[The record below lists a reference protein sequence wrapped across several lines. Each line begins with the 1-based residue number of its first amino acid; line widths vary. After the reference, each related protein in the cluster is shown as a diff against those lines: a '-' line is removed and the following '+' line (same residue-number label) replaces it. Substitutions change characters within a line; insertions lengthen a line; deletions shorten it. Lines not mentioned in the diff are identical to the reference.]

1 LYYSLGDRGEMA
13 NAQDLSSPLGKIHRI
28 NDDGSVPDDNP
39 FVGVDGAVP
48 TIWSYGHRNP
58 QGLAFDPSTGLLWES
73 EHGPSG
79 GDEINIIEPGKNYG
93 WGVISMGVQRGLTRQ
108 SAPGMEQPVVYYT
121 PSIAPSGINFYRGD
135 RYPGWKNS
143 LFVAGLA
150 GQQLRRLV
158 IEGREV
164 VAQEVLYDQFGRTR
178 TAVFGPDGLIYA
190 LLQNPTGSGTGM
202 RLSAATPGIV
212 VRLVPLD

>member
-1 LYYSLGDRGEMA
+1 MT

-28 NDDGSVPDDNP
+28 NDDGSVPADNP
-39 FVGVDGAVP
+39 FVDVAGAVP

-79 GDEINIIEPGKNYG
+79 GDEINVIEPGKNYG
-93 WGVISMGVQRGLTRQ
+93 WGVISMGVQRGITLQ

-121 PSIAPSGINFYRGD
+121 PSLAPSGINFYQGSRFT
-135 RYPGWKNS
+135 GWANS
-143 LFVAGLA
+143 LFVAGLG
-150 GQQLRRLV
+150 GQQLRRLE
-158 IEGREV
+158 IEGRDV
-164 VAQEVLYDQFGRTR
+164 VAQEVLFDQFGRTR
-178 TAVFGPDGLIYA
+178 TAVVGPDGLIYV
-190 LLQNPTGSGTGM
+190 LLQNPTGTGTGL
-202 RLSAATPGIV
+202 RFSAPTPGIL